1 MLGGPMMP
9 LPSTLEHTFSRVPQA
24 EIQRS
29 TFRRPHG
36 HKTTFNAGDLV
47 PIFVDEVLPGD
58 TFNINVTGMGRL
70 STPLFPIMDNMNI
83 RTYAFFVP
91 HRLVWD
97 NWEKFQGAQDNPG
110 DSTDYLIPQ
119 IQGATAAAES
129 LYDYMGIPT
138 GVSGLSWNNLAGRGY
153 RLIWNEWFRSQDLQ
167 DSVHVDKGDGPDNYA
182 TYAGL
187 LKKNKAH
194 DYFTSA
200 LPAPQKGDAVDL
212 PLGAT
217 APVSGLIATGSIGGQ
232 GGTWY
237 EMDGSVSTRTGNVLP
252 TNPAGNNYVGIV
264 ANTGNMS
271 DGFDVVADLS
281 AATAATV
288 NQLREAFAIQRLL
301 ERDQRG
307 GTRYTEMLQAH
318 WGVTNGDL
326 RLQRP
331 EYLGGGVTGVNVQ
344 PVPQTSS
351 TDTTTPQGNLA
362 ALGTASG
369 NLGNITKS
377 FTEHGTLLIL
387 ACATADLNYQQGL
400 NRMWSRRDRYDFYMP
415 VFAHLGEQAIL
426 NKEIYAQGTAADDD
440 VFGYIPAWDEYRY
453 KPSQITGQMRSNYSQ
468 SLDAWHLA
476 QDFSALPALNGTF
489 LEENPPIDR
498 VVAVTTAPDFIFDFY
513 FDMTTTR
520 AMPVYA
526 VPGLID
532 HF

>member
-24 EIQRS
+24 DIQRS
-29 TFRRPHG
+29 SFRRPHG
-36 HKTTFNAGDLV
+36 HKTTFNAGDLI

-58 TFNINVTGMGRL
+58 TFSINVTGMGRL
-70 STPLFPIMDNMNI
+70 STPLFPLMDNMAV

-91 HRLVWD
+91 NRLVWD
-97 NWEKFQGAQDNPG
+97 NWEKFQGQQDNPG

-119 IQGATAAAES
+119 ISGQTAAAES
-129 LYDYMGIPT
+129 LWDYFGIPT
-138 GVSGLSWNNLAGRGY
+138 GVSGLSWNNLAGRAY
-153 RLIWNEWFRSQDLQ
+153 NLIWNEWFRSQDLQ
-167 DSVHVDKGDGPDNYA
+167 DSVAVPKGDGPD
-182 TYAGL
+182 TITDFVI
-187 LKKNKAH
+187 LKKNKSH

-217 APVSGLIATGSIGGQ
+217 APVVSNGNTVQFTSTSG
-232 GGTWY
+232 
-237 EMDGSVSTRTGNVLP
+237 DTRTLYGV
-252 TNPAGNNYVGIV
+252 AGNQTVYWS
-264 ANTGNMS
+264 ANPTVTNNNWLLGPQTGLQT
-271 DGFDVVADLS
+271 DLS
-281 AATAATV
+281 SATAATV

-331 EYLGGGVTGVNVQ
+331 EYLGGGTSSVNVQ

-351 TDTTTPQGNLA
+351 TDATTPQGNLA
-362 ALGTASG
+362 ALGTAGG

-377 FTEHGTLLIL
+377 FTEHGTLMIL
-387 ACATADLNYQQGL
+387 ACATADLNYQQGI

-426 NKEIYAQGTAADDD
+426 NKEIYAQGTSADDD
-440 VFGYIPAWDEYRY
+440 VFGYISAWDEYRY
-453 KPSQITGQMRSNYSQ
+453 KPSLISGQMRSNYAQ

-476 QDFSALPALNGTF
+476 QDFASLPALNGSF

-498 VVAVTTAPDFIFDFY
+498 VVAVTSAPDFIFDFY

-526 VPGLID
+526 VPGMID

>member
-1 MLGGPMMP
+1 MLGGPMKP

-24 EIQRS
+24 DIQRS
-29 TFRRPHG
+29 SFRRPHG
-36 HKTTFNAGDLV
+36 HKTTFNAGDLI

-70 STPLFPIMDNMNI
+70 STPLFPIMDNMAV

-97 NWEKFQGAQDNPG
+97 NWEKFQGQQDNPG
-110 DSTDYLIPQ
+110 DSTDYLVPQ
-119 IQGATAAAES
+119 VQGATAVAES
-129 LYDYMGIPT
+129 LFDYMGIPT
-138 GVSGLSWNNLAGRGY
+138 GVSGLSWNNLAGRSY

-167 DSVHVDKGDGPDNYA
+167 NSVSIDTDDGPDDYA
-182 TYAGL
+182 TYATI

-200 LPAPQKGDAVDL
+200 LPSPQKGDAVDL
-212 PLGAT
+212 PLGT
-217 APVSGLIATGSIGGQ
+217 LAPINLDGAVSGANVIGVYSTSSGNVSIGTD
-232 GGTWY
+232 GTY
-237 EMDGSVSTRTGNVLP
+237 AYPVNSAPS
-252 TNPAGNNYVGIV
+252 NNLY
-264 ANTGNMS
+264 
-271 DGFDVVADLS
+271 ADLS
-281 AATAATV
+281 SATAATV

-331 EYLGGGVTGVNVQ
+331 EYLGGGTTSVNVQ

-351 TDTTTPQGNLA
+351 TDATTPQGNLA
-362 ALGTASG
+362 ALGTAGG

-377 FTEHGTLLIL
+377 FTEHGTLMIL

-426 NKEIYAQGTAADDD
+426 NKEIYAQGTSADDD

-453 KPSQITGQMRSNYSQ
+453 KPSVITGQMRSNYSS

-476 QDFSALPALNGTF
+476 QDFASLPALNGTF

>member
-29 TFRRPHG
+29 SFRRPHG
-36 HKTTFNAGDLV
+36 HKTTFNAGDLI

-58 TFNINVTGMGRL
+58 TFNINVNGFGRL
-70 STPLFPIMDNMNI
+70 STPLFPILDNMAV

-97 NWEKFQGAQDNPG
+97 NWEKFQGQQDNPG
-110 DSTDYLIPQ
+110 DSIDYLVPQ
-119 IQGATAAAES
+119 ISNETCAAES

-138 GVSGLSWNNLAGRGY
+138 GVAGLSWNNFAGRAY
-153 RLIWNEWFRSQDLQ
+153 NLIWNEWFRSQDLQ
-167 DSVHVDKGDGPDNYA
+167 DSVVVPTNDGPD
-182 TYAGL
+182 TL
-187 LKKNKAH
+187 SDFVILKKNKAH

-200 LPAPQKGDAVDL
+200 LPSPQKGDAVNL
-212 PLGAT
+212 PLGSAAEVVSSTITGTDTTGEFVNLNRNSSGNYYTTTTTTFGT
-217 APVSGLIATGSIGGQ
+217 AGVALPVGEIGL
-232 GGTWY
+232 Y
-237 EMDGSVSTRTGNVLP
+237 
-252 TNPAGNNYVGIV
+252 
-264 ANTGNMS
+264 
-271 DGFDVVADLS
+271 ADLAS
-281 AATAATV
+281 ATAATV
-288 NQLREAFAIQRLL
+288 NDLREAFAIQRLL
-301 ERDQRG
+301 ERSQRG
-307 GTRYTEMLQAH
+307 GTRYTEILQSF
-318 WGVTNGDL
+318 WGVTNGDA

-331 EYLGGGVTGVNVQ
+331 EYLGGGSSMVNVQ

-351 TDTTTPQGNLA
+351 TDATTPQGNLA
-362 ALGTASG
+362 ALGTAGG

-377 FTEHGTLLIL
+377 FTEHGTLMIL

-426 NKEIYAQGTAADDD
+426 NQEIYAQGTSADQD
-440 VFGYIPAWDEYRY
+440 VFGYVPAWDEYRY
-453 KPSQITGQMRSNYSQ
+453 KPSQITGQMRSNYSA

>member
-24 EIQRS
+24 DIQRS
-29 TFRRPHG
+29 SFRRPHG
-36 HKTTFNAGDLV
+36 HKTTFNAGDLI

-70 STPLFPIMDNMNI
+70 STPLFPLMDNMQV

-97 NWEKFQGAQDNPG
+97 NWEKFQGQQDNPG

-119 IQGATAAAES
+119 ISSATVAAES

-138 GVSGLSWNNLAGRGY
+138 GVSGLFWNNLAGRSY
-153 RLIWNEWFRSQDLQ
+153 NLIWNEWFRSQDLQ
-167 DSVHVDKGDGPDNYA
+167 DSVVVDTGDGPDDIADYVI
-182 TYAGL
+182 
-187 LKKNKAH
+187 LKKNKSH

-212 PLGAT
+212 PLGT
-217 APVSGLIATGSIGGQ
+217 SAPVSFDGAINSYPTVYSTADGGYRKFYDDGPNIAVGGA
-232 GGTWY
+232 
-237 EMDGSVSTRTGNVLP
+237 STEAQSLYT
-252 TNPAGNNYVGIV
+252 
-264 ANTGNMS
+264 
-271 DGFDVVADLS
+271 DLS
-281 AATAATV
+281 DATAATI
-288 NQLREAFAIQRLL
+288 NDLREAFAIQRLL

-318 WGVTNGDL
+318 WGVTNGDA

-331 EYLGGGVTGVNVQ
+331 EYLGGSVAPVNVM
-344 PVPQTSS
+344 PVAQTSS
-351 TDTTTPQGNLA
+351 TDATSPQGNLS

-369 NLGNITKS
+369 NLGNIVKS

-453 KPSQITGQMRSNYSQ
+453 KPSIISGQMRSNYTS

-489 LEENPPIDR
+489 LQENPPIDR

-526 VPGLID
+526 VPGMID

>member
-24 EIQRS
+24 DIQRS
-29 TFRRPHG
+29 SFRRPHG
-36 HKTTFNAGDLV
+36 HKTTFNAGDLI

-58 TFNINVTGMGRL
+58 TFSINVTGMGRL
-70 STPLFPIMDNMNI
+70 STPLFPIMDNMAV

-97 NWEKFQGAQDNPG
+97 NWEKFQGQQDNPG
-110 DSTDYLIPQ
+110 DSTDYLVPQ

-129 LYDYMGIPT
+129 LFDYMGIPT
-138 GVSGLSWNNLAGRGY
+138 GVSGLSWNNLAGRSY

-167 DSVHVDKGDGPDNYA
+167 NSVQVDTDDGPDDYA
-182 TYAGL
+182 TYATI

-200 LPAPQKGDAVDL
+200 LPSPQKGDAVDL
-212 PLGAT
+212 PLGTTAT
-217 APVSGLIATGSIGGQ
+217 VFADGTVGAASGAPSVYSTASSDYQLLR
-232 GGTWY
+232 
-237 EMDGSVSTRTGNVLP
+237 GSVNPIEISSTTG
-252 TNPAGNNYVGIV
+252 TE
-264 ANTGNMS
+264 ANRLY
-271 DGFDVVADLS
+271 ADLS
-281 AATAATV
+281 TATAATV

-318 WGVTNGDL
+318 WGVTNGDA

-331 EYLGGGVTGVNVQ
+331 EYLGGGTTSVNVQ

-351 TDTTTPQGNLA
+351 TDATTPQGNLA
-362 ALGTASG
+362 ALGTAGG

-377 FTEHGTLLIL
+377 FTEHGTLMIL

-415 VFAHLGEQAIL
+415 VFAHLGEQVIL
-426 NKEIYAQGTAADDD
+426 NKEIYAQGTSADDD

-453 KPSQITGQMRSNYSQ
+453 KPSQITGQMRSNYSS

-476 QDFSALPALNGTF
+476 QDFASLPALNGTF